1 MEAGPGFIDQQPDP
15 SSLIESMRDVGYSME
30 TAVADLVDNS
40 ITANAL
46 RIDIR
51 FSWNDGNPWLAVI
64 DDGDGMSPDELS
76 GAMRLGSQNPL
87 ELREREDM
95 GRFGLGMKT
104 ASFSQC
110 RILTVVSRASG
121 EVSGREWDLDLI
133 KEDPERRWKLRVL
146 DAEEIETALEQSVSG
161 DSGTVILWRKM
172 DRLDNYDEDTVAERK
187 LNELMEVTRKHL
199 ELVFHRFLVGEPGR
213 KKLTMTVNGHPLSPF
228 DPYNLNNK
236 ATQHLPLETVEFQGE
251 TIRVQPYILPHHS
264 KTTKDE
270 YERYEGEGGYLRNQG
285 FYVYRNRRLII
296 HGTWFRLAR
305 QLELT
310 KLARVQIDIPN
321 SLDHLWSIDVKKS
334 RATPPAAIRD
344 RLRQIIG
351 RIGGSGERV
360 YRARGQRLTGTV
372 SEPIWERQAT
382 GGTIHYSINRDHT
395 LLETI
400 RNSLDDTLRKSMD
413 GLISAIEGRFP
424 VDAFF
429 NDVAREP
436 EHVHQVN
443 MEPDV
448 FRQLALLFI
457 DSLRQ
462 DGKSNGEIAE
472 KMLSADPFTSDPDS
486 AKKILSEQGLML

>member
-1 MEAGPGFIDQQPDP
+1 MEAGSVFIDQQPDP

-46 RIDIR
+46 TIDIR
-51 FSWNDGNPWLAVI
+51 FSWNEGNPWLAVI
-64 DDGDGMSPDELS
+64 DDGDGMSPDELT

-87 ELREREDM
+87 EYREREDM

-110 RILTVVSRASG
+110 RKLTVVSRVSG
-121 EVSGREWDLDLI
+121 EESGREWDLDLI

-146 DAEEIETALEQSVSG
+146 DTEEIETVLEQYVSG

-187 LNELMEVTRKHL
+187 LNELMTVTRKHL
-199 ELVFHRFLVGEPGR
+199 ELVFHRFLTGEPGR
-213 KKLTMTVNGHPLSPF
+213 KKLTMMVNGHPLSPF

-236 ATQHLPLETVEFQGE
+236 ATQHLPLETVQFQGE

-270 YERYEGEGGYLRNQG
+270 YEKYEGEGGYLRNQG

-321 SLDHLWSIDVKKS
+321 SLDNLWSIDVKKS

-351 RIGGSGERV
+351 RIGESGERV

-372 SEPIWERQAT
+372 SEPIWERLVA
-382 GGTIHYSINRDHT
+382 GGIINYRINRGHT

-400 RNSLDDTLRKSMD
+400 RNSLDETLRSRID
-413 GLISAIEGRFP
+413 GLISTIEGRFP

-436 EHVHQVN
+436 EHVRQTN
-443 MEPDV
+443 MEPDA

-462 DGKSNGEIAE
+462 DGASNGEIVE
-472 KMLSADPFTSDPDS
+472 KMLSADPFASDPDS
-486 AKKILSEQGLML
+486 TKKILTEQGLKP